1 MAANPRAITSRE
13 ILTTRLV
20 EARRN
25 TDALFEIVRT
35 DSLYERPIPE
45 RHRIIFYLGHLE
57 AFDWNLFSEHASTLN
72 SFAPG
77 LDKLF
82 AFGIDPVGGGLP
94 SDAPEEWPSVTTVV
108 EYKDRIRREL
118 DASLARIEFA
128 RNEAPGRPSLETL
141 LHVAIEHRLMH
152 AETLAYMFHRL
163 PFDRKIPQS
172 QSHLVGPPPENEM
185 VEIPLGKAT
194 LGLRRT
200 ELHTFGWDN
209 EFEPSEVEVPAFQI
223 EKYMVT
229 NREFMAFLNAGGYHD
244 SSLWSA
250 DDWQWKEAQNVQCPA
265 FWRRDGEEWL
275 YRGMFEE
282 IALPLD
288 WPVYV
293 SHAEASAYARWTGKS
308 LPTEAQWHRT
318 AYGTPDGPE
327 RNFPWGAE
335 TPGKRFGNFDFC
347 RWDPAPVNSFPENRS
362 AWGVVGQ
369 LGNGWE
375 WTSSKFEPLEGFEPF
390 SFYPGY
396 SASFFDGKHYVM
408 KGGSAR
414 TAAPLLRRSFRNW
427 FQPHYQYVYAG
438 FRCVSP

>member
-1 MAANPRAITSRE
+1 MAANPKAITSRE
-13 ILTTRLV
+13 ILTSRLV

-163 PFDRKIPQS
+163 PFDKKLRPDQ
-172 QSHLVGPPPENEM
+172 PPALPARPRQEGM
-185 VEIPLGKAT
+185 VEIP
-194 LGLRRT
+194 
-200 ELHTFGWDN
+200 
-209 EFEPSEVEVPAFQI
+209 
-223 EKYMVT
+223 
-229 NREFMAFLNAGGYHD
+229 
-244 SSLWSA
+244 
-250 DDWQWKEAQNVQCPA
+250 
-265 FWRRDGEEWL
+265 
-275 YRGMFEE
+275 
-282 IALPLD
+282 
-288 WPVYV
+288 
-293 SHAEASAYARWTGKS
+293 
-308 LPTEAQWHRT
+308 
-318 AYGTPDGPE
+318 
-327 RNFPWGAE
+327 GA
-335 TPGKRFGNFDFC
+335 P
-347 RWDPAPVNSFPENRS
+347 
-362 AWGVVGQ
+362 
-369 LGNGWE
+369 
-375 WTSSKFEPLEGFEPF
+375 
-390 SFYPGY
+390 
-396 SASFFDGKHYVM
+396 
-408 KGGSAR
+408 
-414 TAAPLLRRSFRNW
+414 
-427 FQPHYQYVYAG
+427 
-438 FRCVSP
+438 